1 MKLNLVEYLTKE
13 RNFMGKTKSKIKK
26 KKRKLK
32 EAAMKNGTLK
42 SKK

>member
-1 MKLNLVEYLTKE
+1 
-13 RNFMGKTKSKIKK
+13 MGKTKSKIKK

-32 EAAMKNGTLK
+32 EAAMKNGTLN

>member
-1 MKLNLVEYLTKE
+1 
-13 RNFMGKTKSKIKK
+13 MGKTKSKIKK

-32 EAAMKNGTLK
+32 EAAIKNGTLN

>member
-1 MKLNLVEYLTKE
+1 MKLSLVEYLTKE

-32 EAAMKNGTLK
+32 EAAMKNGTLN

>member
-1 MKLNLVEYLTKE
+1 MKLSLVEYLTKE

-32 EAAMKNGTLK
+32 EAAMNKHQKK
-42 SKK
+42 SLN

>member
-1 MKLNLVEYLTKE
+1 
-13 RNFMGKTKSKIKK
+13 MGKTKSKIKK

-42 SKK
+42 IKK

>member
-1 MKLNLVEYLTKE
+1 MRLSLVEYLTKE

-32 EAAMKNGTLK
+32 EAAMKNGTLN